1 MNIDE
6 LLGFDASDPRD
17 RLAEYIM
24 TSDDQMLEDLV
35 ARRKAVGLKQ
45 EDVAL
50 RMGIDKSGVSRI
62 ESGLRDL
69 QLSTLRRYAMAI
81 DAVVKHEV
89 YAFEDV
95 DGTAKARRYFEGTRF
110 QPDPRANEGRD
121 RLVQATSPQT
131 ATVYA

>member
-6 LLGFDASDPRD
+6 LLGFDESDPRD
-17 RLAEYIM
+17 RLAEYILA
-24 TSDDQMLEDLV
+24 SDDQMLEDLV
-35 ARRKAVGLKQ
+35 ARRKALGLKQ
-45 EDVAL
+45 EDVAA

-89 YAFEDV
+89 HAFEDV
-95 DGTAKARRYFEGTRF
+95 DGASKARRYFEETRF
-110 QPDPRANEGRD
+110 QPGAHGSQEA
-121 RLVQATSPQT
+121 LVRTNKPERVT
-131 ATVYA
+131 IYA